1 MQKPA
6 SLVVKQQLAALK
18 PDGAS
23 KHGRHWRDRHVSSWT
38 EGDKGACFFV
48 EGLSANDWVRHRP
61 DKLLTSTNCR
71 LGMLFRRG
79 GTSTNVDPGKQLSV
93 ANSRGVVHTPLH
105 CSPQHTQWQCLKM
118 TKNGRTL
125 GHCKIKTIA
134 LTITQISP
142 LVRAIFPAHL
152 PLFFK
157 VYTPILSKISQKSW
171 SHFFTKRRRAPIDNT
186 RHYWIGILSLKTAL
200 AIVFRFTSAFSHRSI
215 GKTNTFSV
223 FLDSIPIS

>member
-1 MQKPA
+1 MGNEWNGALFFFISHPY
-6 SLVVKQQLAALK
+6 SL
-18 PDGAS
+18 GTYN
-23 KHGRHWRDRHVSSWT
+23 SS
-38 EGDKGACFFV
+38 EM
-48 EGLSANDWVRHRP
+48 SYN
-61 DKLLTSTNCR
+61 
-71 LGMLFRRG
+71 
-79 GTSTNVDPGKQLSV
+79 
-93 ANSRGVVHTPLH
+93 RGVVHTPLH